1 MELAKYLM
9 IWSLL
14 LLVSG
19 CATPTVKE
27 REYIQ
32 QVIEQKER
40 PRGVELQDVAWYV
53 VTPENIEEFLE
64 EFKGNTGD
72 VVFFAISVPH
82 YENLALNLAEL
93 RRYIEQQQS
102 IILYYENSINKPDS
116 NKTNSEE

>member
-27 REYIQ
+27 KEYIQ
-32 QVIEQKER
+32 QTIEQKER
-40 PRGVELQDVAWYV
+40 PRGVEMHDVKWYV

-64 EFKGNTGD
+64 NFKQNTGD

-102 IILYYENSINKPDS
+102 IIVYYENSINKPDS
-116 NKTNSEE
+116 NETNSEE

>member
-27 REYIQ
+27 KEYIQ
-32 QVIEQKER
+32 QTIEQKER
-40 PRGVELQDVAWYV
+40 PRGVEMHDVKWYV
-53 VTPENIEEFLE
+53 VTPENIDEFLE
-64 EFKGNTGD
+64 NFKQNTGD

-116 NKTNSEE
+116 NETNSEE

>member
-27 REYIQ
+27 KEYIQ
-32 QVIEQKER
+32 QTIEQKER
-40 PRGVELQDVAWYV
+40 PRGVEMHDVKWYV
-53 VTPENIEEFLE
+53 VTPENIDEFLE
-64 EFKGNTGD
+64 NFKQNTGD

-116 NKTNSEE
+116 NENNSEE

>member
-40 PRGVELQDVAWYV
+40 PRGVEMHDVEWYV

>member
-27 REYIQ
+27 KEYIQ
-32 QVIEQKER
+32 QAIEQKER
-40 PRGVELQDVAWYV
+40 PRGVEMHDVKWYV

-64 EFKGNTGD
+64 NFKQNTGD

-102 IILYYENSINKPDS
+102 IIVYYENSINKPDS
-116 NKTNSEE
+116 NETNSEE

>member
-1 MELAKYLM
+1 MELAKHLM

-27 REYIQ
+27 KEYIQ
-32 QVIEQKER
+32 QTIEQKER
-40 PRGVELQDVAWYV
+40 PRGVEMHDVKWYV
-53 VTPENIEEFLE
+53 VTPENIDEFLE
-64 EFKGNTGD
+64 NFKQNTGD

-102 IILYYENSINKPDS
+102 IIVYYENSINKPDS
-116 NKTNSEE
+116 NETNSEE

>member
-27 REYIQ
+27 KEYIQ
-32 QVIEQKER
+32 QTIEKKER
-40 PRGVELQDVAWYV
+40 PRGVEMHDVKWYV

-64 EFKGNTGD
+64 NFKQNTGD

-102 IILYYENSINKPDS
+102 IIVYYENSINKPDS
-116 NKTNSEE
+116 NETNSEE

>member
-27 REYIQ
+27 KEYIQ
-32 QVIEQKER
+32 QTIEQKER
-40 PRGVELQDVAWYV
+40 PRGVEMHDVKWYV
-53 VTPENIEEFLE
+53 VTPENIDEFLE
-64 EFKGNTGD
+64 NFKQNTGD

-102 IILYYENSINKPDS
+102 IIVYYENSINKPDS
-116 NKTNSEE
+116 NETNSEE

>member
-27 REYIQ
+27 KDYIQ
-32 QVIEQKER
+32 QTIEQKER
-40 PRGVELQDVAWYV
+40 PRGVEMHDVKWYV

-64 EFKGNTGD
+64 NFKQNTGD

-102 IILYYENSINKPDS
+102 IIVYYENSINKPDS
-116 NKTNSEE
+116 NETNSEE